1 MPLEEMAKEEGTV
14 QDLVFCCCRSLG
26 DSPEFQLLIPDYID
40 INSNFLDQFQYSQ
53 CNQHMQEQVSSYK
66 SVNIDISI

>member
-1 MPLEEMAKEEGTV
+1 MKKRLCRI
-14 QDLVFCCCRSLG
+14 LFFCCCRSLG

-40 INSNFLDQFQYSQ
+40 INSNFLDKFQYSQ